1 MAEQPRP
8 GGEAPE
14 SINYVKEAF
23 NSQYNWI
30 TLIGAAG
37 FALVSGSPLPLLLAA
52 GLELMYLSLVPQNPR
67 FQRLVRARKYAE
79 LRRLTEEQLGALAVT
94 LTPDMR
100 KRYESLQAVCSA
112 IRTNYGLLSATSQ
125 IFVGQMEEKLQGL
138 LQGFLRL
145 LFAVQQHRDYLR
157 TTDAQEV
164 KREQAL
170 LEKAVASDPPKVQE
184 INRKRIE
191 ILQKRLEKFGKI
203 RENQQ
208 VIDAQCSAIEDVLQ
222 LIRDQSVTLRDPQQV
237 SDQLGALVHDVEQTE
252 ETVRQVEA
260 IFEMATP
267 EMGAA
272 SPSLPA
278 APPVSTPNPETRKP
292 VRN

>member
-67 FQRLVRARKYAE
+67 FQRLVRARKYEE

-125 IFVGQMEEKLQGL
+125 IFVRQMEENLQGL

-145 LFAVQQHRDYLR
+145 LFAAQQHRDYLR

-208 VIDAQCSAIEDVLQ
+208 VIDAQCCAIEDVLQ

-237 SDQLGALVHDVEQTE
+237 SDQLGALVHDLEQTE

-278 APPVSTPNPETRKP
+278 APPVSTPNSETRKP

>member
-67 FQRLVRARKYAE
+67 FQRLVRARKYEE

>member
-145 LFAVQQHRDYLR
+145 LFAAQQHRDYLR

-208 VIDAQCSAIEDVLQ
+208 VIDAQCCAIEDVLQ

-237 SDQLGALVHDVEQTE
+237 SDQLGALVHDLEQTE

-278 APPVSTPNPETRKP
+278 APPVSTPKPETRKP

>member
-37 FALVSGSPLPLLLAA
+37 FALASGSPLPLLLAA

-112 IRTNYGLLSATSQ
+112 IRTN
-125 IFVGQMEEKLQGL
+125 
-138 LQGFLRL
+138 
-145 LFAVQQHRDYLR
+145 
-157 TTDAQEV
+157 
-164 KREQAL
+164 
-170 LEKAVASDPPKVQE
+170 
-184 INRKRIE
+184 
-191 ILQKRLEKFGKI
+191 
-203 RENQQ
+203 
-208 VIDAQCSAIEDVLQ
+208 
-222 LIRDQSVTLRDPQQV
+222 
-237 SDQLGALVHDVEQTE
+237 
-252 ETVRQVEA
+252 
-260 IFEMATP
+260 
-267 EMGAA
+267 
-272 SPSLPA
+272 
-278 APPVSTPNPETRKP
+278 
-292 VRN
+292 